1 MNDTM
6 TLAERA
12 DALEHRMMRELD
24 AIIVKSRL
32 FKLADG
38 DMSIPNGPALLAAN
52 PGKHM
57 LMGDDPRLPKMPE
70 KPTLMD
76 FFKYRFG
83 PANHLLQSARHAVRA
98 GMDEKVVLA
107 CLVHDIGV
115 IGFIRADHG
124 YWGAQ
129 MVAPYVDE
137 EVSWAIRAH
146 QALRFYADESV
157 GYSYPE
163 SYIKNFGADY
173 RPDPYIEEE
182 YKRARDHKW
191 YMTARMITVHDIY
204 SFEPGCGR
212 GARGIHRHHRPQFQA
227 AEGRARLGQ
236 QPVGAYVAHPDPPDP
251 LFVSGAGADGRHP
264 DQPDLRR
271 LRAGD
276 AARHR
281 RRQTRGH
288 RADLD
293 PRHRRILG
301 DARGNAAPRART
313 IRRCRA
319 ARRRWRAICAAST
332 RATAAI
338 SGCRSSRCATS
349 PRATSMCARAAR

>member
-57 LMGDDPRLPKMPE
+57 LMGDDPRLPEMPE

-98 GMDEKVVLA
+98 GMDEKIILA
-107 CLVHDIGV
+107 CLLHDIGV

-129 MVAPYVDE
+129 LVEPYVEE

-146 QALRFYADESV
+146 QALRFFPDDSV
-157 GYSYPE
+157 GYAYPE
-163 SYIKNFGADY
+163 LYTINFGADY
-173 RPDPYIEEE
+173 EPDDYIKAA
-182 YKRARDHKW
+182 YQRARNHKW
-191 YMTARMITVHDIY
+191 YMTSRMITLHDIY
-204 SFEPGCGR
+204 SFDPNAVVSWEPFVDIVGR
-212 GARGIHRHHRPQFQA
+212 NFRQPE
-227 AEGRARLGQ
+227 EGLGWDDS
-236 QPVGAYVAHPDPPDP
+236 PSSHMW
-251 LFVSGAGADGRHP
+251 
-264 DQPDLRR
+264 
-271 LRAGD
+271 
-276 AARHR
+276 
-281 RRQTRGH
+281 
-288 RADLD
+288 
-293 PRHRRILG
+293 
-301 DARGNAAPRART
+301 RT
-313 IRRCRA
+313 IRRP
-319 ARRRWRAICAAST
+319 T
-332 RATAAI
+332 
-338 SGCRSSRCATS
+338 
-349 PRATSMCARAAR
+349 

>member
-38 DMSIPNGPALLAAN
+38 DTSIPNGPALLAAN

-146 QALRFYADESV
+146 QALRFYPDESD

-163 SYIKNFGADY
+163 SYIKNFSADY
-173 RPDPYIEEE
+173 RPDPYIAEEHTP
-182 YKRARDHKW
+182 ARDHKSDI
-191 YMTARMITVHDIY
+191 TARRIPAHPNN
-204 SFEPGCGR
+204 SP
-212 GARGIHRHHRPQFQA
+212 
-227 AEGRARLGQ
+227 
-236 QPVGAYVAHPDPPDP
+236 QPVMTLQP
-251 LFVSGAGADGRHP
+251 ADH
-264 DQPDLRR
+264 
-271 LRAGD
+271 
-276 AARHR
+276 
-281 RRQTRGH
+281 T
-288 RADLD
+288 
-293 PRHRRILG
+293 
-301 DARGNAAPRART
+301 AP
-313 IRRCRA
+313 I
-319 ARRRWRAICAAST
+319 
-332 RATAAI
+332 
-338 SGCRSSRCATS
+338 
-349 PRATSMCARAAR
+349 

>member
-38 DMSIPNGPALLAAN
+38 DMRIPNGPALLAAN

-83 PANHLLQSARHAVRA
+83 PANHLLQSARHVVRA

-129 MVAPYVDE
+129 LVEPYVDE
-137 EVSWAIRAH
+137 EVCWAIRAH
-146 QALRFYADESV
+146 QALRFYPDDFF
-157 GYSYPE
+157 GYAYPDM
-163 SYIKNFGADY
+163 YVRLFGEDFK
-173 RPDPYIEEE
+173 PEPYIEEA
-182 YKRARDHKW
+182 YKNARAHKW
-191 YMTARMITVHDIY
+191 YGTARLITVNDIY
-204 SFEPGCGR
+204 
-212 GARGIHRHHRPQFQA
+212 
-227 AEGRARLGQ
+227 
-236 QPVGAYVAHPDPPDP
+236 
-251 LFVSGAGADGRHP
+251 
-264 DQPDLRR
+264 
-271 LRAGD
+271 
-276 AARHR
+276 
-281 RRQTRGH
+281 
-288 RADLD
+288 
-293 PRHRRILG
+293 
-301 DARGNAAPRART
+301 
-313 IRRCRA
+313 
-319 ARRRWRAICAAST
+319 
-332 RATAAI
+332 
-338 SGCRSSRCATS
+338 
-349 PRATSMCARAAR
+349 

>member
-32 FKLADG
+32 FNLADG

-70 KPTLMD
+70 RPTLMD

-98 GMDEKVVLA
+98 GMEEKVVLA

-129 MVAPYVDE
+129 LIEPYVSE
-137 EVSWAIRAH
+137 RVAFAVKYH
-146 QALRFYADESV
+146 QALRFYPDPSV
-157 GYSYPE
+157 GYEYPE
-163 SYIKNFGADY
+163 VYYGLFGVDY
-173 RPDPYIEEE
+173 VPAPHI
-182 YKRARDHKW
+182 RAAYDYARNHKW
-191 YMTARMITVHDIY
+191 YMD
-204 SFEPGCGR
+204 
-212 GARGIHRHHRPQFQA
+212 
-227 AEGRARLGQ
+227 ARL
-236 QPVGAYVAHPDPPDP
+236 VTTNDFYAFDPNVEISVDE
-251 LFVSGAGADGRHP
+251 FTDIIGRHFK
-264 DQPDLRR
+264 QPREGL
-271 LRAGD
+271 
-276 AARHR
+276 
-281 RRQTRGH
+281 GH
-288 RADLD
+288 DNT
-293 PRHRRILG
+293 PVSHMW
-301 DARGNAAPRART
+301 RT
-313 IRRCRA
+313 IVNPDA
-319 ARRRWRAICAAST
+319 
-332 RATAAI
+332 
-338 SGCRSSRCATS
+338 
-349 PRATSMCARAAR
+349 PL

>member
-32 FKLADG
+32 FNLADG

-57 LMGDDPRLPKMPE
+57 LMGDDPRLPKMPD

-83 PANHLLQSARHAVRA
+83 PANICCRAPGMPSEPAWTRKSSSPACCTTSASSASSA
-98 GMDEKVVLA
+98 P
-107 CLVHDIGV
+107 ITV
-115 IGFIRADHG
+115 IGARR
-124 YWGAQ
+124 WWRP
-129 MVAPYVDE
+129 M
-137 EVSWAIRAH
+137 STRRSRWAIRAH
-146 QALRFYADESV
+146 QALRFYPDESV
-157 GYSYPE
+157 GYAYPE

-204 SFEPGCGR
+204 SFDPNVMVELEEFTDIIGR
-212 GARGIHRHHRPQFQA
+212 NFRQPKEGLGWDSSPSAHMWRTLIRP
-227 AEGRARLGQ
+227 
-236 QPVGAYVAHPDPPDP
+236 
-251 LFVSGAGADGRHP
+251 
-264 DQPDLRR
+264 
-271 LRAGD
+271 
-276 AARHR
+276 
-281 RRQTRGH
+281 TRY
-288 RADLD
+288 L
-293 PRHRRILG
+293 
-301 DARGNAAPRART
+301 
-313 IRRCRA
+313 
-319 ARRRWRAICAAST
+319 
-332 RATAAI
+332 
-338 SGCRSSRCATS
+338 
-349 PRATSMCARAAR
+349 